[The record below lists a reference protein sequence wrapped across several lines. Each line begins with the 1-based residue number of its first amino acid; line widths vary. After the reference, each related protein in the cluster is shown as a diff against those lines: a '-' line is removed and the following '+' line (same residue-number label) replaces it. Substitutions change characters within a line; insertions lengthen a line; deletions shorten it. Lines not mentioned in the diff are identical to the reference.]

1 MIELR
6 DYQKEISA
14 KAARLLATHGLCYL
28 SMECRTG
35 KTLTALET
43 ARLFGAT
50 CVLVITKKKAIP
62 SIHHDHELLDSPFLL
77 DVINYE
83 SAGKIT
89 STGNVAKAGK
99 AYDIVILDEAHSLG
113 AFPKPG
119 KRTMDVRRIC
129 VGLPVLYLSGTPSP
143 ESYSQ
148 LYHQFWVCSH
158 SPWAKF
164 KTFYKWAHIYVDIVP
179 KKING
184 YNIND
189 YSHARKDLIDRDVRH
204 LFIDYSQEDAGFSC
218 NINER
223 VLTVPMAEITR
234 EYLSAIRRDRIVYI
248 DGDAVLADTP
258 AKLMSKMHQL
268 SSGTVIT
275 EDGERLITDR
285 SKAEFVRDMFGGRK
299 IAVFYVFQSEA
310 DLLHEQFPNWTD
322 SPEEFQ
328 TRDDLVFIC
337 QVKRAREGVRLDTA
351 DALIFF
357 NIEFS
362 YLSYEQGRNR
372 LVSKE
377 RKEAADVYFLI
388 SDCGIEADIIEAVH
402 GKRDFTASYYF
413 SKRKDRLL

>member
-6 DYQKEISA
+6 DYQKQIST
-14 KAARLLATHGLCYL
+14 KAARLLASHGLCYL

-43 ARLFGAT
+43 ARLFGAS
-50 CVLVITKKKAIP
+50 CVLVISKKKAIP
-62 SIHHDHELLDSPFLL
+62 SILHDHELLDSPFIL

-83 SAGKIT
+83 SAIKVMT
-89 STGNVAKAGK
+89 AGNVAKAGK
-99 AYDIVILDEAHSLG
+99 KYDIVILDEAHSLG

-119 KRTMDVRRIC
+119 KRAREVKEIC
-129 VGLPVLYLSGTPSP
+129 RGLPVLYLSGTPSP

-148 LYHQFWVCSH
+148 LYHQFWVCSF
-158 SPWAKF
+158 SPWLKYRN
-164 KTFYKWAHIYVDIVP
+164 FYKWAHQYVNIIP

-184 YNIND
+184 YSLND
-189 YSHARKDLIDRDVRH
+189 YSHARKDMIDRDIKH

-218 NINER
+218 DIKEHI
-223 VLTVPMAEITR
+223 LTVPMNGLTR
-234 EYLSAIRRDRIVYI
+234 QYLHTISRERIIDI
-248 DGDAVLADTP
+248 DGKSILADTP

-268 SSGTVIT
+268 SSGTVIS
-275 EDGERLITDR
+275 EDGTRLITDR
-285 SKAEFVRDMFGGRK
+285 SKVEYIRKMFDGRK
-299 IAVFYVFQSEA
+299 IAVFYIFQSEA

-328 TRDDLVFIC
+328 SHDDLVFVC

-351 DALIFF
+351 EALIFY

-377 RKEAADVYFLI
+377 REQAAEVYFLV
-388 SDCGIEADIIEAVH
+388 SDCGIEPDIINAVH
-402 GKRDFTASYYF
+402 SKRDFTASYYF
-413 SKRKDRLL
+413 SKQKGRLL